1 MTLLD
6 SKLPRQAYI
15 GALIS
20 ATLKRSPEGVQGFV
34 SVINLDTLYDFMLFL
49 KYLHKQLEECDLV
62 RLPKMNVQKTDLKY
76 LQVMTLSTFP
86 GVGEV
91 HAKNL

>member
-1 MTLLD
+1 
-6 SKLPRQAYI
+6 
-15 GALIS
+15 
-20 ATLKRSPEGVQGFV
+20 
-34 SVINLDTLYDFMLFL
+34 
-49 KYLHKQLEECDLV
+49 
-62 RLPKMNVQKTDLKY
+62 MNVQKTDLKY